1 LISADVAFERVA
13 DAAAAAFAAQ
23 PPYIAYRVDVR
34 ATAES
39 LVPLESHYLSLRTV
53 DGKALVRSSPG
64 ATATVDAPLPLGP
77 SVDALAE
84 WAFSFD
90 AKDGSAR
97 LNVAYE
103 HPVHYVAPQGAPGD
117 TVVVASVAGYA
128 LSYAANDANQLH
140 VEPATAAMRAFAAQ
154 ANHFVY
160 RDVWFDPATYL
171 PTRVVLAAVDETLT
185 LDYTV
190 VGTHWL
196 LHGFTYDGRLDE
208 LRRDGEP
215 ATIEAT
221 YSAYTFPASVTG
233 L

>member
-1 LISADVAFERVA
+1 MISADVAFERVA
-13 DAAAAAFAAQ
+13 DAAAAAFASQ

-39 LVPLESHYLSLRTV
+39 LVPLEHHYITLRTG

-64 ATATVDAPLPLGP
+64 ATATLDAPLPLGP

-103 HPVHYVAPQGAPGD
+103 HPVHYVAPAAAPGD
-117 TVVVASVAGYA
+117 TVVVASVSGYS
-128 LSYAANDANQLH
+128 LSYAADDANQLH
-140 VEPATAAMRAFAAQ
+140 VKPATAAMRAFAAQ

-185 LDYTV
+185 LNYAV

-196 LHGFTYDGRLDE
+196 LRDFSYAGRLDE

-221 YSAYTFPASVTG
+221 YSDYSFPPSVEG